1 MQQDTAQP
9 HLSPRSGRVNR
20 GARQCHRAVIQ
31 HLDLTFTVTIRHY
44 LACSF
49 SGKYLRRSF
58 PSYTPNTNTTTTAHT
73 MAHPGTLHKYNK
85 KLVAFE
91 HARPDSSTSPSNPHI
106 LIWIGGLGDGLLTV
120 DYTTSIASAL
130 PPSWSL
136 AEVLLRSSYNG
147 WATGRLSRDARELG
161 ECIEYFKA
169 LRRGAK
175 VVLMGHSTGCQDIME
190 YLVGRDAKKLPQIDG
205 AILQGSVSDREA
217 WGDALE
223 SGEGREAFE
232 RIVATAKRM
241 IDEGDEKGI
250 VPTKDNMVADELGAP
265 ISAYRTYS
273 LLAKGGDDDY
283 FSTDLGDGVLGNT
296 FGRIPGGTAV
306 CFLLGSE
313 DPFVLK
319 GVDRKALLER
329 WTRIIREG
337 GGVVDDVNG
346 GLVEGGH
353 HNLNGD
359 PEEVVQDL
367 VKRVV
372 GFVSGLDKD
381 RESGV
386 DASRL

>member
-1 MQQDTAQP
+1 
-9 HLSPRSGRVNR
+9 
-20 GARQCHRAVIQ
+20 
-31 HLDLTFTVTIRHY
+31 
-44 LACSF
+44 
-49 SGKYLRRSF
+49 
-58 PSYTPNTNTTTTAHT
+58 

-91 HARPDSSTSPSNPHI
+91 HARPDSSNPSSNPNI
-106 LIWIGGLGDGLLTV
+106 LIWVGGLGDGLLTV

-161 ECIEYFKA
+161 ECVDYFKN
-169 LRRGAK
+169 LRPGAK
-175 VVLMGHSTGCQDIME
+175 IVLMGHSTGCQDIME
-190 YLVGRDAKKLPQIDG
+190 YLVGPDAKNLPAIDG
-205 AILQGSVSDREA
+205 AILQGGVSDREA
-217 WGDALE
+217 WHAMLQTE
-223 SGEGREAFE
+223 EEKEASKN
-232 RIVATAKRM
+232 IMATAKSM

-250 VPTKDNMVADELGAP
+250 VPTKGNMLADVLGAP

-283 FSTDLGDGVLGNT
+283 FSTDLGDEVFKNT
-296 FGRIPGGTAV
+296 FGKIPKETAV

-319 GVDRKALLER
+319 SVDRKALLER
-329 WTRIIREG
+329 WTKIIREG

-359 PEEVVQDL
+359 PEEVVQGL

-372 GFVSGLDKD
+372 GFVLGLDKD
-381 RESGV
+381 RESGA